1 MSARLAAATQAH
13 RVPHAFIPQRVAP
26 KNVVQQPRL
35 TTACATVPAEFP
47 PFARRK
53 GATFLSTS
61 EKYAIVDVGGN
72 QHLVE
77 EGRWYTCDRMQ
88 VSPGDVVSFGR
99 VLAVKYDGNFHLGA
113 PYVEG
118 VTVEAEIVEHLK
130 GPKVLIYKMKPKK
143 HYKKK
148 VGHRQPMTK
157 FMITKISKE

>member
-1 MSARLAAATQAH
+1 
-13 RVPHAFIPQRVAP
+13 
-26 KNVVQQPRL
+26 
-35 TTACATVPAEFP
+35 VPAELP

-77 EGRWYTCDRMQ
+77 EGRWYTCDRMK
-88 VSPGDVVSFGR
+88 VSPGNVVAFGR
-99 VLAVKYDGNFHLGA
+99 VLALRTDGQFHLGA

-118 VTVEAEIVEHLK
+118 ATVEAEIVEHLK
-130 GPKVLIYKMKPKK
+130 GPKVMIYKMIPKK
-143 HYKKK
+143 HYRKK